1 MQKFS
6 ESVRLPSVDDLY
18 SMGLDS
24 KGDEMAFHDG
34 LHSAVREPGKH
45 ASGVT
50 KTTSALVPPLS
61 PPCTPPRV
69 GQARVVDTNDDVIR
83 GNQLS
88 REPRGRVEEEN
99 RSHLRRISRRR
110 GEASGRVEVAR
121 AADCILRRHAGR
133 TRQVPVRVR

>member
-1 MQKFS
+1 MRQRTIREAVQKFS

-34 LHSAVREPGKH
+34 LHGAVREPGKH

-88 REPRGRVEEEN
+88 REPRGRAEEEN
-99 RSHLRRISRRR
+99 RSHLRRITH
-110 GEASGRVEVAR
+110 
-121 AADCILRRHAGR
+121 AARHA
-133 TRQVPVRVR
+133 PN

>member
-1 MQKFS
+1 MCSPCAFFCIHITCSLAMRRRTIREAVQKFS

-34 LHSAVREPGKH
+34 LHGAVREPGKH

-99 RSHLRRISRRR
+99 RSHLRRITH
-110 GEASGRVEVAR
+110 
-121 AADCILRRHAGR
+121 AARHA
-133 TRQVPVRVR
+133 PN